1 MLNRWLVVLPLA
13 SVIDWEM
20 NRMSIPEPTVEHHEG
35 RGVRS
40 CPIFP

>member
-13 SVIDWEM
+13 SVSDWEM
-20 NRMSIPEPTVEHHEG
+20 NRMSIPEPKVEHHEG